1 MSQPTLDGLETH
13 QLEALLHQS
22 QEQARAAEI
31 QARAIENQL
40 KARSSVPTPSFSDF
54 DTVPGNYRV
63 SSSGSPAASNVRS
76 RSNTIPRSVGGVGM
90 VPTLSFNGNHA
101 PQPPLEQSR
110 PMKRSKT
117 THPTT
122 PATAATTVRM
132 ARSRSSASAQPAY
145 RPHNPFAGS
154 GPVTPPYPRPARNSL
169 PATHPSSTIL
179 ETAFNLNQL
188 QRPTATA
195 FLYGNPSFHAQ
206 LPQRPLPMGSLA
218 ETGMEM
224 NPADFI
230 SMWDQEE
237 MAMTSPLHTQP
248 IGIPTAS
255 HIGHFQYPG
264 DSGNPSVCGS
274 LTSAPTLETVPMTRS
289 NSNLND
295 NMPNHFAEMVRIE
308 SQQPSPRNRRE
319 SYSQPQPFTTSL
331 LGKRSASDP
340 DFLDAD
346 TNGLPVSF
354 ESHLYSASAPAN
366 TLSLSNQYQMRNLV
380 LQSTSESPAEDDIE
394 QELDQ
399 HLSMERS
406 ESEDSEKSNQSQ
418 SLKHRAKEALVRQN
432 VNASKSR
439 HLQPKPATDATKM
452 ESSEPAGV
460 AGKDG
465 KAVITKTK
473 YERPKHPKVKCLQCN
488 ENPEGFRGE
497 HELRRH
503 TEAKHNMLVK
513 KWVCRDP
520 ALDGI
525 PHSEKAVKPLADC
538 KQCSQG
544 KQYGAYYNAA
554 AHLRRTHFKVKQ
566 SRKGANSKGAKSGA
580 GQASKAEEEKRG
592 GKGGGDWPPMS
603 ELKHWMV
610 EKLVPMDQ
618 EGALNQD
625 GADSDGG
632 VDPEDTEN
640 GLFDAQYVQAGF
652 GLAPRTGVFD
662 VAAFAGVGGSFQDF
676 DALNATTFPNVNGEL
691 GIPSSGLLMD
701 AGLYVHQPIHPMPIA
716 SGFDFGTAPDAPQQ
730 QQQQHA
736 MPPAMTSTDNHNY
749 TSPVSSTTTI
759 TQVGLSAEHQF
770 FMAPAMQAS
779 QNDVP
784 DMSFDL
790 MFTAGAQ

>member
-22 QEQARAAEI
+22 QEQARAAEN

-40 KARSSVPTPSFSDF
+40 RARSSVPTPAVTDF

-63 SSSGSPAASNVRS
+63 SSSCSPAASNVRS
-76 RSNTIPRSVGGVGM
+76 RSNTIPRSVGGVSM
-90 VPTLSFNGNHA
+90 VPTLSLNGNHA
-101 PQPPLEQSR
+101 PQQPLKQSR

-145 RPHNPFAGS
+145 RTHNPFAGP
-154 GPVTPPYPRPARNSL
+154 GQVTPPYPRPARNSL

-237 MAMTSPLHTQP
+237 MAMTSALHTQP

-255 HIGHFQYPG
+255 HMSQFQYPG

-274 LTSAPTLETVPMTRS
+274 MTSAPTLETVPMTRS

-295 NMPNHFAEMVRIE
+295 SMPNQFAEMVRIE
-308 SQQPSPRNRRE
+308 SQQPSRQQNRRE

-340 DFLDAD
+340 DFLEAD
-346 TNGLPVSF
+346 INGLPVSF
-354 ESHLYSASAPAN
+354 NSHLYSASAPAN
-366 TLSLSNQYQMRNLV
+366 TLSMGNQHPMGNSVPQTTSD
-380 LQSTSESPAEDDIE
+380 STPEDDIE

-406 ESEDSEKSNQSQ
+406 ESKDSNKSNQSQ

-439 HLQPKPATDATKM
+439 HLQPKPATDTTKK
-452 ESSEPAGV
+452 ESSEPSGV

-473 YERPKHPKVKCLQCN
+473 YERPKHPKVKCPQCN

-520 ALDGI
+520 ALEGI
-525 PHSEKAVKPLADC
+525 PHSEQAVKPLADC

-580 GQASKAEEEKRG
+580 GQAGKAEEEKRG

-618 EGALNQD
+618 EGAFNQD
-625 GADSDGG
+625 GADSDGAI
-632 VDPEDTEN
+632 DPEDMEN
-640 GLFDAQYVQAGF
+640 GLFDPQYVQAGF

-662 VAAFAGVGGSFQDF
+662 VATFAGVGGSFQDF
-676 DALNATTFPNVNGEL
+676 DGLNATAFQNLNGEL
-691 GIPSSGLLMD
+691 GLPSSDLLMD
-701 AGLYVHQPIHPMPIA
+701 AGMYVHQPMQSMPTA
-716 SGFDFGTAPDAPQQ
+716 SGFNFGTAQDAPQQ
-730 QQQQHA
+730 QHTLA
-736 MPPAMTSTDNHNY
+736 PAMTSIANHNY
-749 TSPVSSTTTI
+749 TSPVSSTATV
-759 TQVGLSAEHQF
+759 TQGGLSAEQQF
-770 FMAPAMQAS
+770 LMAPAMQAS
-779 QNDVP
+779 QNDLP